1 MGTTQHRSG
10 SNPHYPAGVS
20 CPPFHRSC
28 YDGAI
33 APPRESADIT
43 GPSESPTRR
52 FRALFGGRRK
62 RNEELQFASR
72 VCTESLAAL
81 AEVRAARPQLSGDEL
96 YEAVIARRM
105 QRGED
110 AARAILQ
117 RTYESLADWGNDRAP
132 TFLDVV
138 RYMIVNEY
146 LDAATGERGMSVDL
160 GAFLAQ
166 HVDPK
171 I

>member
-1 MGTTQHRSG
+1 MHLESVDING
-10 SNPHYPAGVS
+10 SS
-20 CPPFHRSC
+20 
-28 YDGAI
+28 
-33 APPRESADIT
+33 APPTS
-43 GPSESPTRR
+43 R

-62 RNEELQFASR
+62 RSEELQFASR

-81 AEVRAARPQLSGDEL
+81 ADVRAARPQLSGDEL

-105 QRGED
+105 QRGD
-110 AARAILQ
+110 TAARAVLQ
-117 RTYESLADWGNDRAP
+117 RTYEGLADWGSDRAP
-132 TFLDVV
+132 KFLDVV

-166 HVDPK
+166 RIDAK
-171 I
+171 L